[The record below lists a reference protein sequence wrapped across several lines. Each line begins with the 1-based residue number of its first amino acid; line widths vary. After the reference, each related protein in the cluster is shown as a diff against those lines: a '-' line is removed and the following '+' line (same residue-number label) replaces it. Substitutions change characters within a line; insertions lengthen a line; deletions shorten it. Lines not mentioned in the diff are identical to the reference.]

1 MPKKIIQF
9 LSRIIF
15 ASVPPL
21 ARGQSGVVGKVG
33 VEVGLKPSKQARERS
48 ASGHLDRCAVCVPI
62 RVVDTR
68 QAPRSG
74 GGGFSAYT

>member
-1 MPKKIIQF
+1 MPKKIINSSPALF
-9 LSRIIF
+9 LRRY
-15 ASVPPL
+15 PPCP
-21 ARGQSGVVGKVG
+21 RSIWCGGKVG